1 MIHCVPR
8 DYAPHKYA
16 TEDRTGLMLK
26 VHDKVVATT
35 DLPGVPSGTA
45 GKVIVANGMNWR
57 RYRVAFANGAE
68 LGHLDARHIGKA

>member
-1 MIHCVPR
+1 MPQ

-16 TEDRTGLMLK
+16 TEDRTGLLLK
-26 VHDKVVATT
+26 VNEKVTAIA
-35 DLPGVPSGTA
+35 DLPGVPSGTK
-45 GKVIVANGMNWR
+45 GKVMLANGMNWR